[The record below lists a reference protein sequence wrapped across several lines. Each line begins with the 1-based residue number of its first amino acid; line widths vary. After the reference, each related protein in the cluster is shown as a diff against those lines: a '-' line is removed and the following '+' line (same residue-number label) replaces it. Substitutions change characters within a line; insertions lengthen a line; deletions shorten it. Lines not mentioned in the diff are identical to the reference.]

1 MGNYLNM
8 KFNLFHKLNKPDYLL
23 IGTIVSLSLF
33 GLLMVYN
40 SSVAMAIRDFGN
52 QYYYLQEQTKWLI
65 LGLIIFILFSFIDF
79 RVWKKLAFPIMLG
92 TIVLLCIVLIPGIG
106 IKALGA
112 KRWIN
117 LGFFVLQ
124 PAEFAKLS
132 LIMYLSAWLAG
143 AKKQKLFSFL
153 LLLCLFIGLIMLEPD
168 LGTTMIITL
177 TSLAMFFYSGAAIQQ
192 FLFIL
197 PLFGIGATLLAVFSP
212 YRLKRLLTFFNPE
225 SDPLG
230 ASYHIRQ
237 AIIALG
243 SGGLFGLGLGQS
255 RQKYEYLPEA
265 NTDSIFA
272 IIGEELGFLG
282 CVILILVY
290 LFILWRGF
298 RIARR
303 VEDPFGRNLA
313 LGITT
318 WIGIQMLINIS
329 AMVALIPLTGVP
341 LPFVSY
347 GGSSLIIMFAACGIL
362 INISRFVRK

>member
-1 MGNYLNM
+1 M
-8 KFNLFHKLNKPDYLL
+8 KFTLLHKVNKPDYWL
-23 IGTIVSLSLF
+23 IGTIVPLSIF

-52 QYYYLQEQTKWLI
+52 QYYYLQEQAKWLGI
-65 LGLIIFILFSFIDF
+65 GLIIFFIFSLIDY
-79 RVWKKLAFPIMLG
+79 RLWKRIAFPVMIV
-92 TIVLLCIVLIPGIG
+92 TIILLCIVLIPGIG
-106 IKALGA
+106 IQALGA

-132 LIMYLSAWLAG
+132 LIIYLSAWFSGKGQRL
-143 AKKQKLFSFL
+143 LSFL
-153 LLLCLFIGLIMLEPD
+153 MLIGVFVGLIMLEPD
-168 LGTTMIITL
+168 LGTAMIIIL
-177 TSLAMFFYSGAAIQQ
+177 TSIAMFFYSGAALRQ

-197 PLFGIGATLLAVFSP
+197 PIIGIGATSLALFSP
-212 YRLKRLLTFFNPE
+212 YRFKRLLTFFNPQH
-225 SDPLG
+225 DPLG

-237 AIIALG
+237 AIIAIG

-272 IIGEELGFLG
+272 IIGEELGFIG
-282 CVILILVY
+282 SVALILVY
-290 LFILWRGF
+290 LYILWRGF

-303 VEDPFGRNLA
+303 IEDPFGRNLA

-318 WIGIQMLINIS
+318 WIGIQMFINIS

-341 LPFVSY
+341 LPFISY

-362 INISRFVRK
+362 VNISRFVRK

>member
-1 MGNYLNM
+1 M
-8 KFNLFHKLNKPDYLL
+8 KFTLLHKLNKPDYWL
-23 IGTIVSLSLF
+23 IGTIVPLSLF

-52 QYYYLQEQTKWLI
+52 QYYYLQEQAKWMV
-65 LGLIIFILFSFIDF
+65 LGLVIFFIFSLIDY
-79 RVWKKLAFPIMLG
+79 RLWKRIAFPIMIG
-92 TIVLLCIVLIPGIG
+92 TIGLLCIVLIPGIG
-106 IKALGA
+106 IQALGA

-132 LIMYLSAWLAG
+132 LIIYLSAWFSGKGSQRL
-143 AKKQKLFSFL
+143 LSFL
-153 LLLCLFIGLIMLEPD
+153 LLLGVFVGLIMLEPD
-168 LGTTMIITL
+168 LGTAMIIIL
-177 TSLAMFFYSGAAIQQ
+177 TSLAMYFFSGAALQQ

-197 PLFGIGATLLAVFSP
+197 PVIGIGAASLALFSP
-212 YRLKRLLTFFNPE
+212 YRFKRLLTFLNPE
-225 SDPLG
+225 QDPLG

-237 AIIALG
+237 AIIAIG

-272 IIGEELGFLG
+272 IIGEELGFIG
-282 CVILILVY
+282 CVALIAVY

-303 VEDPFGRNLA
+303 TEDPFGRNLA

-318 WIGIQMLINIS
+318 WIGIQTIINIS

-341 LPFVSY
+341 LPFISY
-347 GGSSLIIMFAACGIL
+347 GGSSLIIIFAACGIL
-362 INISRFVRK
+362 VNISRFVRQ

>member
-1 MGNYLNM
+1 M
-8 KFNLFHKLNKPDYLL
+8 KFFHLHKVNKPDYWL
-23 IGTIVSLSLF
+23 IGTIVPLSLF

-40 SSVAMAIRDFGN
+40 SSVPMAIRDFGN
-52 QYYYLQEQTKWLI
+52 QYYYLQEQAKWLV
-65 LGLIIFILFSFIDF
+65 LGLVIFIIFSFIDYRF
-79 RVWKKLAFPIMLG
+79 WKRIAFPAMIG

-132 LIMYLSAWLAG
+132 LVIYLSAWLTG
-143 AKKQKLFSFL
+143 EREQRLFSFL
-153 LLLCLFIGLIMLEPD
+153 MLLGVFVGLIMLEPD
-168 LGTTMIITL
+168 LGTAMIITL
-177 TSLAMFFYSGAAIQQ
+177 TSLSMFFYSGAALQQ

-197 PLFGIGATLLAVFSP
+197 PIIGIGATLLALFSP

-225 SDPLG
+225 HDPLG

-237 AIIALG
+237 AIIGIG

-272 IIGEELGFLG
+272 IIGEELGFIG
-282 CVILILVY
+282 SIVLIGAY

-303 VEDPFGRNLA
+303 IEDPFGRNLA

-318 WIGIQMLINIS
+318 WIGIQTLINIS

-341 LPFVSY
+341 LPFISY
-347 GGSSLIIMFAACGIL
+347 GGSSLIIMFAASGIL
-362 INISRFVRK
+362 VNISRFVRK

>member
-1 MGNYLNM
+1 
-8 KFNLFHKLNKPDYLL
+8 
-23 IGTIVSLSLF
+23 
-33 GLLMVYN
+33 MVYN

-52 QYYYLQEQTKWLI
+52 QYYYLQEQAKWLGI
-65 LGLIIFILFSFIDF
+65 GLIIFFIFSFIDY
-79 RVWKKLAFPIMLG
+79 RLWKRIAFPVMLG

-106 IKALGA
+106 IQALGA

-117 LGFFVLQ
+117 LVFFVLQ

-132 LIMYLSAWLAG
+132 LIMYLSAWFSGKSQRL
-143 AKKQKLFSFL
+143 LSFL
-153 LLLCLFIGLIMLEPD
+153 MLLGIFVGLIMLEPD
-168 LGTTMIITL
+168 LGTAMIIIL
-177 TSLAMFFYSGAAIQQ
+177 TSLAMYFYSGAALQQ
-192 FLFIL
+192 FLLIL
-197 PLFGIGATLLAVFSP
+197 PIIGIGATSLALFSP
-212 YRLKRLLTFFNPE
+212 YRFKRLLTFLNPE
-225 SDPLG
+225 QDPLG

-237 AIIALG
+237 AIIAIG

-272 IIGEELGFLG
+272 IIGEELGFIG
-282 CVILILVY
+282 CIALIAVY

-303 VEDPFGRNLA
+303 IEDPFGRNLA

-318 WIGIQMLINIS
+318 WIGIQMIINIS

-341 LPFVSY
+341 LPFISY

-362 INISRFVRK
+362 ANISRFVRK

>member
-1 MGNYLNM
+1 
-8 KFNLFHKLNKPDYLL
+8 
-23 IGTIVSLSLF
+23 
-33 GLLMVYN
+33 
-40 SSVAMAIRDFGN
+40 MAIRDFGN
-52 QYYYLQEQTKWLI
+52 QYYYLQEQTKWLV
-65 LGLIIFILFSFIDF
+65 LGLIIFVIFSFIDY
-79 RVWKKLAFPIMLG
+79 RVWKKIAFPVMIG
-92 TIVLLCIVLIPGIG
+92 TIVLLCIVLIPGVG

-124 PAEFAKLS
+124 PAEFTKLA
-132 LIMYLSAWLAG
+132 LIMYLSAWLTG

-153 LLLCLFIGLIMLEPD
+153 LLLGVFVGLIMLEPD
-168 LGTTMIITL
+168 LGTAMIITL
-177 TSLAMFFYSGAAIQQ
+177 TSLAMFFYSGAPLQL
-192 FLFIL
+192 FLLIFPIV
-197 PLFGIGATLLAVFSP
+197 GVVATALAVFSP
-212 YRLKRLLTFFNPE
+212 YRFRRLLTFFNPE

-237 AIIALG
+237 AIIAIG

-272 IIGEELGFLG
+272 IIAEELGFIG
-282 CVILILVY
+282 SVALISIY

-303 VEDPFGRNLA
+303 IEDPFGRNLA

-318 WIGIQMLINIS
+318 WIGIQMLINVS

-341 LPFVSY
+341 LPFISY
-347 GGSSLIIMFAACGIL
+347 GGSSLIIILAACGIL
-362 INISRFVRK
+362 ANISRFVRK

>member
-1 MGNYLNM
+1 M
-8 KFNLFHKLNKPDYLL
+8 KFTLFHKGNKPDYWL
-23 IGTIVSLSLF
+23 IGTIVPLSLF

-52 QYYYLQEQTKWLI
+52 QYYYLQEQAKWLG
-65 LGLIIFILFSFIDF
+65 LGLIILCIFSCIDYRF
-79 RVWKKLAFPIMLG
+79 WKRIAFPTMIG
-92 TIVLLCIVLIPGIG
+92 TIVLLCIVLLPGIG
-106 IKALGA
+106 IQALGA

-132 LIMYLSAWLAG
+132 MIIYLSAWFSGKSNQRLI
-143 AKKQKLFSFL
+143 SFL
-153 LLLCLFIGLIMLEPD
+153 VLLGVFVGLIMLEPD
-168 LGTTMIITL
+168 LGTAMILILTSIGVYFFSGAPL
-177 TSLAMFFYSGAAIQQ
+177 QQFALVLPVIGVGVTSLA
-192 FLFIL
+192 L
-197 PLFGIGATLLAVFSP
+197 FSP
-212 YRLKRLLTFFNPE
+212 YRFKRLLTFFNPE
-225 SDPLG
+225 QDPLG

-237 AIIALG
+237 AIIAIG
-243 SGGLFGLGLGQS
+243 SGGIFGVGLGQS

-272 IIGEELGFLG
+272 IIGEELGFIG
-282 CVILILVY
+282 CVALIAVY
-290 LFILWRGF
+290 IFILWRGF

-303 VEDPFGRNLA
+303 MDDTFGRNLA

-318 WIGIQMLINIS
+318 WIGIQTIINIS

-341 LPFVSY
+341 LPFISY

-362 INISRFVRK
+362 INISRFVRQ

>member
-1 MGNYLNM
+1 M

-23 IGTIVSLSLF
+23 VGSIVPLSLF

-65 LGLIIFILFSFIDF
+65 LGFVIFLTFSFIDY
-79 RVWKKLAFPIMLG
+79 RVWKKLSFPIMLG
-92 TIVLLCIVLIPGIG
+92 TIVLLCIVLLPGIG

-132 LIMYLSAWLAG
+132 LIMYLSAWLTG
-143 AKKQKLFSFL
+143 VKKQKLFPFL
-153 LLLCLFIGLIMLEPD
+153 LIIGVFVGLIMLEPD
-168 LGTTMIITL
+168 LGTAMIITL
-177 TSLAMFFYSGAAIQQ
+177 TSLAMFFYSGAVLQQ

-197 PLFGIGATLLAVFSP
+197 PLFGAGATLLAVFSP

-272 IIGEELGFLG
+272 IIGEELGFIG
-282 CVILILVY
+282 CVILIFVY
-290 LFILWRGF
+290 LFMLWRGF

-303 VEDPFGRNLA
+303 IEDPFGRNLA

-318 WIGIQMLINIS
+318 WIGIQTLINIS

-341 LPFVSY
+341 LPFISY
-347 GGSSLIIMFAACGIL
+347 GGSSLVIMLTSCGIL

>member
-1 MGNYLNM
+1 M
-8 KFNLFHKLNKPDYLL
+8 KFTLFHKVNKPDYWL
-23 IGTIVSLSLF
+23 IGTIVPLSLF

-40 SSVAMAIRDFGN
+40 ASAAMAIRDFGN
-52 QYYYLQEQTKWLI
+52 QYYYLQEQAKWLL
-65 LGLIIFILFSFIDF
+65 LGSIVGIIFSFIDYRF
-79 RVWKKLAFPIMLG
+79 WKRIAFPVMIA
-92 TIVLLCIVLIPGIG
+92 TIFLLCIVLVPGIG
-106 IKALGA
+106 INALGA

-132 LIMYLSAWLAG
+132 LIMYLSAW
-143 AKKQKLFSFL
+143 FSGKIGQRLVPFL
-153 LLLCLFIGLIMLEPD
+153 MLLGVFVGLIMLEPD
-168 LGTTMIITL
+168 LGTAMIITFS
-177 TSLAMFFYSGAAIQQ
+177 SLAMFFYSGAPLRQ

-197 PLFGIGATLLAVFSP
+197 PIIGIGATSLALFSP
-212 YRLKRLLTFFNPE
+212 YRFKRLLTFFNPQN
-225 SDPLG
+225 DPLG

-237 AIIALG
+237 AIIAIG

-272 IIGEELGFLG
+272 IIGEELGFIG
-282 CVILILVY
+282 SIALIFVY
-290 LFILWRGF
+290 LYILWRGF

-303 VEDPFGRNLA
+303 IEDPFGRNLA

-318 WIGIQMLINIS
+318 WIGIQMFINIS

-341 LPFVSY
+341 LPFISY

-362 INISRFVRK
+362 VNISRFVRK

>member
-1 MGNYLNM
+1 M
-8 KFNLFHKLNKPDYLL
+8 KFTLLHKINKPDYWL
-23 IGTIVSLSLF
+23 ILTIVPLSLF

-40 SSVAMAIRDFGN
+40 ASVAMAIRDFGN
-52 QYYYLQEQTKWLI
+52 QYYYLQEQTKWLV
-65 LGLIIFILFSFIDF
+65 LGLIIAIIFSFIDYRF
-79 RVWKKLAFPIMLG
+79 WKKIAFPIMIV
-92 TIVLLCIVLIPGIG
+92 TILLLCIVLIPGVG
-106 IKALGA
+106 IQALGA

-132 LIMYLSAWLAG
+132 LVIYLSAWFSG
-143 AKKQKLFSFL
+143 KTSERLFPFL
-153 LLLCLFIGLIMLEPD
+153 LLLGVLVGLIMLEPD

-177 TSLAMFFYSGAAIQQ
+177 TSLALFFYSGAALKL
-192 FLFIL
+192 FLLII
-197 PLFGIGATLLAVFSP
+197 PIIAVVATSLALFSP

-225 SDPLG
+225 LDPLG

-237 AIIALG
+237 AIIAIG

-272 IIGEELGFLG
+272 IIGEELGFIG
-282 CVILILVY
+282 CVGLIAVY

-298 RIARR
+298 RIARGID
-303 VEDPFGRNLA
+303 DPFGRNLA

-318 WIGIQMLINIS
+318 WIGIQTIINIS

-341 LPFVSY
+341 LPFISY
-347 GGSSLIIMFAACGIL
+347 GGSSLIILFAACGIL
-362 INISRFVRK
+362 VNISRFVRK